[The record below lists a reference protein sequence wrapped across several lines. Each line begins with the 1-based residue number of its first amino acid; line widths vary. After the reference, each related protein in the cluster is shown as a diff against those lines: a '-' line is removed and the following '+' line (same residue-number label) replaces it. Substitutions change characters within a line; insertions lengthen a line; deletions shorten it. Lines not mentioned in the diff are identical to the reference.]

1 MTENALQET
10 EFPKTRIQD
19 IKKHLVFQPNW
30 AWAMVLCFVILA
42 LKNGLAEV
50 FYPLLYNEDGRN
62 LFAIF
67 YNDHSFRNIFI
78 SYAGY
83 VRVFPNLTAYLIHFF
98 PVTWIP
104 ALYALASLGFTA
116 LAYALFFPLLDRIF
130 RHKGFALYA
139 VLILAALPLASFKM
153 VGTLMFQIWHCDIV
167 LFLLAFLPMPRK
179 PVPKIAYLVCVNV
192 LIWSHP
198 YTILILPVY
207 LYRCVQGEHRWE
219 HGLFAV
225 SLAVYFFLGLQHH
238 PLNWGS
244 LAHYPS
250 SLLGRVAAETVV
262 GPLNRA
268 WLQYMEMSLLLGFMI
283 IAVVA
288 GVIVTSWKT
297 LKVEEKG
304 FYTVSAC
311 FILMTLGV
319 ALLGRQL
326 GDYYHLINGSP
337 RYTYLP
343 RIAFC
348 VMGLAVLFQVYRQSA
363 FFRKAHWLLAALVL
377 MLNTNGTVLYKT
389 DRNVGQSVRDYVA
402 YLDRNRLECGPGE
415 ERNFYLHRGDWQHPN
430 TPPDWSIYVT
440 LCRH

>member
-1 MTENALQET
+1 MVGKPTQET
-10 EFPKTRIQD
+10 KFSETGVPDVKR
-19 IKKHLVFQPNW
+19 LLAFQPNW
-30 AWAMVLCFVILA
+30 VWAMVLCFVILA

-62 LFAIF
+62 LFAVF

-83 VRVFPNLTAYLIHFF
+83 IRVFPNLTAYLIGFF

-116 LAYALFFPLLDRIF
+116 LTYALFFLLLDRIF

-139 VLILAALPLASFKM
+139 VLILVALPLGSFKM

-179 PVPKIAYLVCVNV
+179 PVLKMAYLLCVNV

-207 LYRCVQGEHRWE
+207 LYLCVQGKHRWE
-219 HGLFAV
+219 HGLLAT
-225 SLAVYFFLGLQHH
+225 SLAVYFLFGLQHH

-250 SLLGRVAAETVV
+250 TLLGRVATETVV
-262 GPLNRA
+262 GPLNRT
-268 WLQYMEMSLLLGFMI
+268 WLQYMEMSLLLGFVI
-283 IAVVA
+283 IAVMA
-288 GVIVTSWKT
+288 GVIATSWKT
-297 LKVEEKG
+297 MKGQEKG
-304 FYTVSAC
+304 FYTVSAY
-311 FILMTLGV
+311 FILATLGV
-319 ALLGRQL
+319 ALMGRQL
-326 GDYYHLINGSP
+326 GEYYHLINGSP

-343 RIAFC
+343 RIGFC

-363 FFRKAHWLLAALVL
+363 LFRKAHWLLAGLVL
-377 MLNTNGTVLYKT
+377 ILNTNVTVLYKT

-402 YLDRNRLECGPGE
+402 YLDQNRLDCGPGE
-415 ERNFYLHRGDWQHPN
+415 ERWFTLRRGGWQHPN
-430 TPPDWSIYVT
+430 TPADWSIPAN

>member
-1 MTENALQET
+1 MVENATQET
-10 EFPKTRIQD
+10 EFPETGVPD
-19 IKKHLVFQPNW
+19 VKKLLAFQPNW
-30 AWAMVLCFVILA
+30 GWAVVFCFVILA

-62 LFAIF
+62 LFAVF
-67 YNDHSFRNIFI
+67 YNDHSFSNIFI

-116 LAYALFFPLLDRIF
+116 LTYALFFPLLDRIF

-153 VGTLMFQIWHCDIV
+153 VGTLMFQVWHCDIV
-167 LFLLAFLPMPRK
+167 LSLLAFLPMPRK
-179 PVPKIAYLVCVNV
+179 PMPKMAYLVCVNV

-207 LYRCVQGEHRWE
+207 LYRCVQGDHRWE

-244 LAHYPS
+244 LAQYPS
-250 SLLGRVAAETVV
+250 SLLGRVAVETAV

-268 WLQYMEMSLLLGFMI
+268 WLQYMEMSLLLGLML

-297 LKVEEKG
+297 MKVEEKG
-304 FYTVSAC
+304 FYTVSAY
-311 FILMTLGV
+311 FILITLGV

-326 GDYYHLINGSP
+326 NDYYHLINGSP

-363 FFRKAHWLLAALVL
+363 LFRKAHWLLAVLVL
-377 MLNTNGTVLYKT
+377 ILNTNGTVLYKT

-402 YLDRNRLECGPGE
+402 YLDQNRLDCAPGE
-415 ERNFYLHRGDWQHPN
+415 KRNFYLHRGDWQHPKR
-430 TPPDWSIYVT
+430 PGDWSISAN